1 MPARAPS
8 FAKVIKCIQVYC
20 ELVEMM
26 FKGKT
31 VIITGASGGIGSE
44 SALLFAKEGAN
55 ITVNFFS
62 SPEKAE
68 NTVRKVKSLG
78 VEAFSFKAD
87 ISSPQEVSFMVKET
101 VNRFGGINVLVNN
114 AAKHPPPIF
123 DFDKPDWELWK
134 RMAHVNILGTII
146 CSHYVAPYLRE
157 SNGNIVNVVM
167 DYDPGGLGY
176 TLTKAAGTPLT
187 RGLARKLAPIRVNA
201 VSPGAI
207 DTWGMSKEEKEY
219 FIEKTLLKRVGHPL
233 DIARA
238 ILFLA
243 SDEASYIT
251 GETIQ
256 VDGGS
261 RLLV

>member
-62 SPEKAE
+62 SPEKAQ

-87 ISSPQEVSFMVKET
+87 ISNPQEVSFMVKET
-101 VNRFGGINVLVNN
+101 VNRFGGINVLANN

-123 DFDKPDWELWK
+123 DFDKPDWELEK
-134 RMAHVNILGTII
+134 NGT
-146 CSHYVAPYLRE
+146 C
-157 SNGNIVNVVM
+157 
-167 DYDPGGLGY
+167 
-176 TLTKAAGTPLT
+176 
-187 RGLARKLAPIRVNA
+187 
-201 VSPGAI
+201 
-207 DTWGMSKEEKEY
+207 
-219 FIEKTLLKRVGHPL
+219 
-233 DIARA
+233 
-238 ILFLA
+238 
-243 SDEASYIT
+243 
-251 GETIQ
+251 
-256 VDGGS
+256 
-261 RLLV
+261 